1 MNKVENNQVEPRLGL
16 KFVKDL
22 AWKKKIKKIKTYLI
36 CRHITQFGS
45 FTTLYLCEIISFQ
58 LYALK
63 MQYIL
68 LLLNFT

>member
-16 KFVKDL
+16 KFVMDL
-22 AWKKKIKKIKTYLI
+22 AWREKKKKKPYLI
-36 CRHITQFGS
+36 CRHTTQFGS
-45 FTTLYLCEIISFQ
+45 FTILYLCEIISFQ